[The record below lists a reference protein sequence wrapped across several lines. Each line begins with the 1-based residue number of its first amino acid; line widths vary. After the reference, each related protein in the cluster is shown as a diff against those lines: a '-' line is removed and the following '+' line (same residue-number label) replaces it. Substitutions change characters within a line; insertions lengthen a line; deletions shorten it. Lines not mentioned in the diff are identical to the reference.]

1 MIRLVFRA
9 LGLVLI
15 AAALMAVIID
25 AARSIAASA
34 LALTSMEAAW
44 LVVHPAS
51 LTATETFI
59 RAQAGAVGGGPA
71 TEPVINW
78 LLAAPAS
85 AVLTTAG
92 FLLLLLGAVPNTRR
106 QARPDHDSGVHA
118 AGDTP

>member
-9 LGLVLI
+9 LGLVVI
-15 AAALMAVIID
+15 AAALMAVVID

-34 LALTSMEAAW
+34 PALTSVEAAW
-44 LVVHPAS
+44 FVVHPAS

-59 RAQAGAVGGGPA
+59 RAQAGAVGGPA

-106 QARPDHDSGVHA
+106 PARPDHDSGVHA